1 MFPSNFAELP
11 PALFVTDKIK
21 SDESFGK
28 KETQEFKDL
37 PLAARI
43 KHVLYQDE
51 IKFEDQSLDPS
62 QSPSSETN
70 SEMTCSELNSS
81 ERTIP
86 YINSF
91 YDEFDNPM
99 NEEDFSTQIKFEEPS
114 QASSSET
121 DSGFNCSERKSSDT
135 NSLSDEIENP
145 NEASFNN
152 SGFDS
157 SDLDMLEIK
166 CEIDYSTN
174 QIDPHTITH
183 VFSCPSQLSS
193 SETISTEATS
203 SELTSSDI
211 NSCDD
216 ENENPNGTSFTNKC
230 SDFDSSE
237 SKYEID
243 YSINQNDPHEI
254 THVFVCPMCQKKFV
268 SLCDTRQH
276 LSKVTRDNKDCL

>member
-1 MFPSNFAELP
+1 
-11 PALFVTDKIK
+11 
-21 SDESFGK
+21 
-28 KETQEFKDL
+28 
-37 PLAARI
+37 
-43 KHVLYQDE
+43 
-51 IKFEDQSLDPS
+51 
-62 QSPSSETN
+62 
-70 SEMTCSELNSS
+70 MTCSEINSS

-86 YINSF
+86 FINSF
-91 YDEFDNPM
+91 YDEFDNPI

-145 NEASFNN
+145 NQD

-174 QIDPHTITH
+174 QIDPHIITH
-183 VFSCPSQLSS
+183 VFSCPSQLPS

-203 SELTSSDI
+203 SELTSSNI

-216 ENENPNGTSFTNKC
+216 KNENSNVTSFPNKC
-230 SDFDSSE
+230 SDFDSLE
-237 SKYEID
+237 SKYEVD
-243 YSINQNDPHEI
+243 YSTNQIDPHEI

-276 LSKVTRDNKDCL
+276 LSKVTRDNKGCL

>member
-1 MFPSNFAELP
+1 MFPSNFSELP

-21 SDESFGK
+21 SDENFGK

-43 KHVLYQDE
+43 KHVLYQEE
-51 IKFEDQSLDPS
+51 IKFEDQSQD

-70 SEMTCSELNSS
+70 SEMNSS

-91 YDEFDNPM
+91 YDEFDDPI
-99 NEEDFSTQIKFEEPS
+99 NEEDYSTQIKLEEPS
-114 QASSSET
+114 EEI
-121 DSGFNCSERKSSDT
+121 DLGLNCPERKCSNN
-135 NSLSDEIENP
+135 NSLNDEIENS
-145 NEASFNN
+145 NEESFNN

-193 SETISTEATS
+193 SETISNEATS
-203 SELTSSDI
+203 SDV

-216 ENENPNGTSFTNKC
+216 ENDLTSFANKC
-230 SDFDSSE
+230 SDLSE

-243 YSINQNDPHEI
+243 YSTNQIDPHEI

-276 LSKVTRDNKDCL
+276 LSKVTRDNKGCL

>member
-1 MFPSNFAELP
+1 
-11 PALFVTDKIK
+11 
-21 SDESFGK
+21 
-28 KETQEFKDL
+28 
-37 PLAARI
+37 
-43 KHVLYQDE
+43 
-51 IKFEDQSLDPS
+51 
-62 QSPSSETN
+62 
-70 SEMTCSELNSS
+70 MTCSEINSS

-114 QASSSET
+114 QQSSSET

-145 NEASFNN
+145 PNETSFDN

-174 QIDPHTITH
+174 PIDQHTITH

-203 SELTSSDI
+203 SELTSSNI

-216 ENENPNGTSFTNKC
+216 GNENPNVNSSINKC
-230 SDFDSSE
+230 SDFDSSA
-237 SKYEID
+237 
-243 YSINQNDPHEI
+243 YSTNQFDSHEI
-254 THVFVCPMCQKKFV
+254 THVFVCPMCQKKFI
-268 SLCDTRQH
+268 SLCDTREH

>member
-1 MFPSNFAELP
+1 MFPSNFTELP

-21 SDESFGK
+21 SDESFDK

-51 IKFEDQSLDPS
+51 IKFDDQSQDSS

-70 SEMTCSELNSS
+70 SEMICSEINGSK
-81 ERTIP
+81 RTIP

-99 NEEDFSTQIKFEEPS
+99 NEEEFSTQIKFEEPS
-114 QASSSET
+114 QVLSPET

-145 NEASFNN
+145 NETSFNN

-216 ENENPNGTSFTNKC
+216 KIENPNVKSFTNKC

-243 YSINQNDPHEI
+243 YSTNQIDPHEI
-254 THVFVCPMCQKKFV
+254 THVFVCPMCQKKFI
-268 SLCDTRQH
+268 SLCDTREH

>member
-1 MFPSNFAELP
+1 VFPSNFVELP
-11 PALFVTDKIK
+11 PALFATDKIK

-51 IKFEDQSLDPS
+51 IKFEDQSQDPS

-70 SEMTCSELNSS
+70 SELTCSEINSS

-99 NEEDFSTQIKFEEPS
+99 NEEDFSTQIKFEES
-114 QASSSET
+114 YQASRSET
-121 DSGFNCSERKSSDT
+121 DSGLNCPERKSSDI
-135 NSLSDEIENP
+135 NSLNDEIENP
-145 NEASFNN
+145 NETSFNN

-174 QIDPHTITH
+174 QIDPHAITH
-183 VFSCPSQLSS
+183 VFGCPSQLSN
-193 SETISTEATS
+193 SETTSTEATS
-203 SELTSSDI
+203 SELTSSNI

-216 ENENPNGTSFTNKC
+216 ENPNPNVTLFTNQC

-237 SKYEID
+237 SKYEMD
-243 YSINQNDPHEI
+243 YSTNQIDPHEI
-254 THVFVCPMCQKKFV
+254 THVCVCPMCQKKFV

>member
-1 MFPSNFAELP
+1 
-11 PALFVTDKIK
+11 
-21 SDESFGK
+21 
-28 KETQEFKDL
+28 
-37 PLAARI
+37 
-43 KHVLYQDE
+43 
-51 IKFEDQSLDPS
+51 
-62 QSPSSETN
+62 
-70 SEMTCSELNSS
+70 MTCSEISSS

-145 NEASFNN
+145 NQD

-174 QIDPHTITH
+174 QIDQHTITH
-183 VFSCPSQLSS
+183 VFSCPSQLLS

-203 SELTSSDI
+203 SELTSSNI

-216 ENENPNGTSFTNKC
+216 GNENPNVNSSINKC
-230 SDFDSSE
+230 SDFDSSA
-237 SKYEID
+237 
-243 YSINQNDPHEI
+243 YSTNQFDSHEI
-254 THVFVCPMCQKKFV
+254 THVFVCPMCQKKFI
-268 SLCDTRQH
+268 SLCDTREH

>member
-1 MFPSNFAELP
+1 MTGS
-11 PALFVTDKIK
+11 
-21 SDESFGK
+21 
-28 KETQEFKDL
+28 
-37 PLAARI
+37 
-43 KHVLYQDE
+43 E
-51 IKFEDQSLDPS
+51 INS
-62 QSPSSETN
+62 SSEI
-70 SEMTCSELNSS
+70 
-81 ERTIP
+81 TIP
-86 YINSF
+86 FINSF

-114 QASSSET
+114 RASSSET

-145 NEASFNN
+145 PNETSFNN

-174 QIDPHTITH
+174 PIEPHTITH

-203 SELTSSDI
+203 SDLTSSNI
-211 NSCDD
+211 NSCDG
-216 ENENPNGTSFTNKC
+216 ENENLNMTSLTNKC

-237 SKYEID
+237 SKYETD
-243 YSINQNDPHEI
+243 CSTNQIDPHEI

-268 SLCDTRQH
+268 SQCDTREH